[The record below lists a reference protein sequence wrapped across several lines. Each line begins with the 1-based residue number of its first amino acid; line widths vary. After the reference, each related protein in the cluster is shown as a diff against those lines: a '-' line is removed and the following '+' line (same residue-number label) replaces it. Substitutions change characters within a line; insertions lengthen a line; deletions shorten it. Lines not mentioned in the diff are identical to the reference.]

1 MANTGGTITTS
12 FGDIKVVFYP
22 QDAPKT
28 VENFKELAKR
38 GFYNGLIFHRIIPGF
53 VIQGGDPNTKN
64 VNNKSKWG
72 TGGPGW
78 NIKAEFNKNKHSR
91 GALSMARSQDPDSA
105 GSQFF
110 IVLKD
115 SNFLD
120 GLYTV
125 FGRVIDGMDNVVDKI
140 ASLKTDSADAP
151 IDAEQAK
158 MTNVTVNDGY

>member
-1 MANTGGTITTS
+1 MTKNTGGGTITTN
-12 FGDIKVVFYP
+12 FGDIELELYP

-28 VENFKELAKR
+28 VENFKQLAKK
-38 GFYNGLIFHRIIPGF
+38 GFYNGLIFHRIVPGF
-53 VIQGGDPNTKN
+53 VIQGGDPNTRD

-91 GALSMARSQDPDSA
+91 GALSMARSQDPNSA

-120 GLYTV
+120 GQYTV
-125 FGRVIDGMDNVVDKI
+125 FGKVTSGMDVVEKI
-140 ASLKTDSADAP
+140 ASLKTDTADAP
-151 IDAEQAK
+151 IDPEQAK
-158 MTNVTVNDGY
+158 II